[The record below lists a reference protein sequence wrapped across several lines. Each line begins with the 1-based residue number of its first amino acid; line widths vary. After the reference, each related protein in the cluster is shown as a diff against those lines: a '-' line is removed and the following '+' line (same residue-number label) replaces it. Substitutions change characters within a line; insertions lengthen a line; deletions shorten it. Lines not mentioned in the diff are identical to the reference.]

1 MRIDHEALVIGAGG
15 AGLWAALELA
25 RAGVSTG
32 VLTKLYPTRSHTGAA
47 QGGVCAALGN
57 QAVSYTHLTLPTKR
71 IV

>member
-1 MRIDHEALVIGAGG
+1 MRIDHDALIVGAGG

-25 RAGVSTG
+25 KAGVDAA

-57 QAVSYTHLTLPTKR
+57 LE
-71 IV
+71 